1 MKKVLLENA
10 LLHLFILLSACA
22 VDSANSGWNHRVV
35 VRTPFFEDQC
45 RVDVLPNPETF
56 RKQHFLFIGDS
67 VTRYSYLNFAYYL
80 DNAEFPPHVQDE
92 ARPSLSNEHTWPG
105 WKDFYLQTT
114 ATFNGKERCDCYRQ
128 ETGYNPSKI
137 YENRYYNKSSAQIT
151 STYLQLF
158 GYHDMAIRNP
168 IGAHSAQNLSRTYG
182 WSSPDKAGSFDTM
195 LPHVAAHL
203 PPATTV
209 ILNSGAWQKIA
220 TNGPKSYFV
229 RLLDSVESIAPTNAT
244 LVWRTTTYATLCDS
258 TVLEILSQRKA
269 EWHVLDANA
278 MVVSL
283 KNQGVAPHWDNRIHL
298 HGFVYEEIL
307 RQVLGLLL
315 GQCKTFTTL
324 R

>member
-10 LLHLFILLSACA
+10 LSHLFILLSACA
-22 VDSANSGWNHRVV
+22 VDNANSEWNHRVV

-182 WSSPDKAGSFDTM
+182 WSSPDRSWLVRHDASSRCSALATCNNCNSEQRS
-195 LPHVAAHL
+195 VAENCDKRTKELFCA
-203 PPATTV
+203 
-209 ILNSGAWQKIA
+209 IA
-220 TNGPKSYFV
+220 RLGGINRTNK
-229 RLLDSVESIAPTNAT
+229 
-244 LVWRTTTYATLCDS
+244 CDS
-258 TVLEILSQRKA
+258 HLAHNDIRNTVR
-269 EWHVLDANA
+269 
-278 MVVSL
+278 
-283 KNQGVAPHWDNRIHL
+283 
-298 HGFVYEEIL
+298 
-307 RQVLGLLL
+307 
-315 GQCKTFTTL
+315 
-324 R
+324 